1 MSVGKKKEGKTM
13 NILISNNSK
22 EDLDLDQIEAMAY
35 KTIEEVLSVEDFTSD
50 VEVSLTL
57 VDKDEIHTLNRDYR
71 GVDRPTDVLSFPMDD
86 EIFPGEEDVD
96 LILGDIV
103 ICLDIAKAQAEEYGH
118 SLDRELSYLICH
130 STLHLLGYDH
140 MEDDEKAIMRGKEKE
155 IMKNLGVFK

>member
-1 MSVGKKKEGKTM
+1 MM
-13 NILISNNSK
+13 NLLISNNSK

-35 KTIEEVLSVEDFTSD
+35 KTIEEVLRVEDFTND

-57 VDKDEIHTLNRDYR
+57 VDKDEIHALNRDYR

-118 SLDRELSYLICH
+118 SIVRELSYLICH

-140 MEDDEKAIMRGKEKE
+140 MEEDEKAIMRGKEKE

>member
-1 MSVGKKKEGKTM
+1 M
-13 NILISNNSK
+13 NLLISNNSK

-35 KTIEEVLSVEDFTSD
+35 KTIEEVLRVEDFTSD

-118 SLDRELSYLICH
+118 SLERELSYLICH

-140 MEDDEKAIMRGKEKE
+140 MEEDEKAIMRGKEKE

>member
-13 NILISNNSK
+13 NLLISNNSK

-35 KTIEEVLSVEDFTSD
+35 KTIEEVLRVEDFTSD
-50 VEVSLTL
+50 VEVSLSL

>member
-13 NILISNNSK
+13 NLLISNNSK

-35 KTIEEVLSVEDFTSD
+35 KTIEEVLRVEDFTSD

>member
-1 MSVGKKKEGKTM
+1 M
-13 NILISNNSK
+13 NLLISNNSK

-35 KTIEEVLSVEDFTSD
+35 KTIEEVLRVEDFTSH

-96 LILGDIV
+96 FILGDIV
-103 ICLDIAKAQAEEYGH
+103 ICLDIAKAQADEYGH

-140 MEDDEKAIMRGKEKE
+140 MEEDEKAIMRGKEKE

>member
-1 MSVGKKKEGKTM
+1 MSVGKKKEGKMM
-13 NILISNNSK
+13 NLLISNNSK

-35 KTIEEVLSVEDFTSD
+35 KTIEEVLRVEDFTSD

>member
-1 MSVGKKKEGKTM
+1 M
-13 NILISNNSK
+13 NLLISNNSK

-35 KTIEEVLSVEDFTSD
+35 KTIEEVLRVEDFTSD

-118 SLDRELSYLICH
+118 SLVRELSYLICH

-140 MEDDEKAIMRGKEKE
+140 MEEEEKTIMRGKEKE

>member
-13 NILISNNSK
+13 NLLISNNSRQG
-22 EDLDLDQIEAMAY
+22 LDLDQIEAMAY
-35 KTIEEVLSVEDFTSD
+35 KTIEEVLRVEDFTSD

-57 VDKDEIHTLNRDYR
+57 VDKDEIHSLNRDYR

-140 MEDDEKAIMRGKEKE
+140 MEEDEKAIMRGKEKE

>member
-1 MSVGKKKEGKTM
+1 M
-13 NILISNNSK
+13 NLLISNNSK

-35 KTIEEVLSVEDFTSD
+35 KTIEEVLRVEDFTSD
-50 VEVSLTL
+50 VEVSLSL

-103 ICLDIAKAQAEEYGH
+103 ICLDIAKVQADEYGH

>member
-13 NILISNNSK
+13 NLLISNNSRQG
-22 EDLDLDQIEAMAY
+22 LDLDQIEAMAY
-35 KTIEEVLSVEDFTSD
+35 KTIEEVLRVEDFTSH

-57 VDKDEIHTLNRDYR
+57 VDKDEIHALNRDYR

>member
-1 MSVGKKKEGKTM
+1 M
-13 NILISNNSK
+13 NLLISNNSK

-35 KTIEEVLSVEDFTSD
+35 KTIEEVLRLEEFTSD
-50 VEVSLTL
+50 VEVSLSL
-57 VDKDEIHTLNRDYR
+57 VDKDEIHALNRDYR

-103 ICLDIAKAQAEEYGH
+103 ICLDIAKAQADEYGH

>member
-1 MSVGKKKEGKTM
+1 M
-13 NILISNNSK
+13 NLLISNNSK

-35 KTIEEVLSVEDFTSD
+35 KTIEEVLRVEDFTSD

>member
-13 NILISNNSK
+13 NLLISNNSRQG
-22 EDLDLDQIEAMAY
+22 LDLDQIEAMAY
-35 KTIEEVLSVEDFTSD
+35 KTIEEVLRVEDFTSD

-140 MEDDEKAIMRGKEKE
+140 MEEDEKAIMRGKEKE

>member
-13 NILISNNSK
+13 NLLISNNSK

-35 KTIEEVLSVEDFTSD
+35 KTIEEVLRVEDFTSD
-50 VEVSLTL
+50 VEVSLSL
-57 VDKDEIHTLNRDYR
+57 VDKDEIHALNRYYWFVVR
-71 GVDRPTDVLSFPMDD
+71 TIDVLSFPMDD

>member
-35 KTIEEVLSVEDFTSD
+35 KTIEEVLRVEDFTSD
-50 VEVSLTL
+50 FEVSLTL

>member
-1 MSVGKKKEGKTM
+1 MM
-13 NILISNNSK
+13 NLLISNNSK

-35 KTIEEVLSVEDFTSD
+35 KTIEEVLRVEDFTSY

-57 VDKDEIHTLNRDYR
+57 VDKDEIHALNRDYR

-103 ICLDIAKAQAEEYGH
+103 ICLDIAKAQADEYGH

-140 MEDDEKAIMRGKEKE
+140 MEEDEKAIMRGKEKE

>member
-13 NILISNNSK
+13 NLLISNNSK

>member
-1 MSVGKKKEGKTM
+1 M
-13 NILISNNSK
+13 NLLISNNSK

-35 KTIEEVLSVEDFTSD
+35 KTIEEVLRVEDFTND

-57 VDKDEIHTLNRDYR
+57 VDKDEIHALNRDYR

-118 SLDRELSYLICH
+118 SIVRELSYLICH

-140 MEDDEKAIMRGKEKE
+140 MEEDEKAIMRGKEKE